1 MSSEGLKSCSTC
13 GRTNAMSSRDTH
25 DRCIRCLGKNHE
37 FQSCPSCKNLPRTV
51 RLGMAMQWKVWQ
63 KTSVLYTQKKAYAYL
78 ESLRKGASTPA
89 RPVPTSTQSTPA
101 TATNPNV
108 SLADNSFINRDLSCS
123 INESMAAFIQEEVSA
138 TSSPQRPVFPLH
150 HGIDTSQAGETEVLS
165 SSFAIPTTTPVQ
177 RLASRIQL
185 PHNAPPGDSQ
195 EASDSL
201 AEEALSET
209 KLIDDATVMI
219 ALDRGYK
226 VLEEASEEQDP
237 EQMAGLFTTKS
248 QVVKSVLFPMTKEI
262 KDFVLKS
269 ARGQEKVAKTVPSAF
284 KSQFRLQEQDW
295 ALIAPTRVP
304 DSVLQESARVEK
316 HFVRGNSMPT
326 LRNKDHQNVLD
337 SLHSSRVF
345 TSHGLRMVS
354 VASTGISHAITHLKE
369 VLGHNIPQQSKDKLQ
384 TAILSLGFAQTG
396 LLRSAKTSVISLD
409 SSVRKERDIWLEE
422 ASFNKLQRDREFL
435 AEVPLPKVQQTPI
448 PKAQLLSPD
457 FLQKARESYKDRKVL
472 GKLQP
477 VTQPPP
483 KRQRTENVPRRDSSF
498 SNKRGGSQPRQQTSR
513 GNRSSPNTSRSRQN
527 DRRDSRQSRGGKA
540 SRGRGRNGKRF

>member
-1 MSSEGLKSCSTC
+1 
-13 GRTNAMSSRDTH
+13 
-25 DRCIRCLGKNHE
+25 
-37 FQSCPSCKNLPRTV
+37 
-51 RLGMAMQWKVWQ
+51 MAMQWKVWQ

-237 EQMAGLFTTKS
+237 EQMAGLFTTKTLS
-248 QVVKSVLFPMTKEI
+248 YK
-262 KDFVLKS
+262 
-269 ARGQEKVAKTVPSAF
+269 R
-284 KSQFRLQEQDW
+284 
-295 ALIAPTRVP
+295 
-304 DSVLQESARVEK
+304 
-316 HFVRGNSMPT
+316 VRGW
-326 LRNKDHQNVLD
+326 RNIL
-337 SLHSSRVF
+337 F
-345 TSHGLRMVS
+345 
-354 VASTGISHAITHLKE
+354 VAI
-369 VLGHNIPQQSKDKLQ
+369 VC
-384 TAILSLGFAQTG
+384 
-396 LLRSAKTSVISLD
+396 LL
-409 SSVRKERDIWLEE
+409 
-422 ASFNKLQRDREFL
+422 
-435 AEVPLPKVQQTPI
+435 
-448 PKAQLLSPD
+448 
-457 FLQKARESYKDRKVL
+457 
-472 GKLQP
+472 
-477 VTQPPP
+477 
-483 KRQRTENVPRRDSSF
+483 
-498 SNKRGGSQPRQQTSR
+498 
-513 GNRSSPNTSRSRQN
+513 
-527 DRRDSRQSRGGKA
+527 
-540 SRGRGRNGKRF
+540 